1 MKINIEINEN
11 IEEVEVNIV
20 CNAMTEDIE
29 KIMSMLNVFDKKLVV
44 KKDGKTFFINND
56 DVFYIDTVDKKTFVY
71 TKDEVYESSLKLY
84 ELEEEFEFFRASRS
98 CIINLK
104 YIKYINTALNGK
116 IRITMENDEVL
127 IVSRQYAL
135 ELKLLLGVK

>member
-1 MKINIEINEN
+1 MKINIEFNEN

-20 CNAMTEDIE
+20 CNTMTEDIE
-29 KIMSMLNVFDKKLVV
+29 KLMSVLNVFDKKLVV
-44 KKDGKTFFINND
+44 KKEGKTFFINND

-71 TKDEVYESSLKLY
+71 TKYEVYESSLKLY

-104 YIKYINTALNGK
+104 YIKYINTDLNGK